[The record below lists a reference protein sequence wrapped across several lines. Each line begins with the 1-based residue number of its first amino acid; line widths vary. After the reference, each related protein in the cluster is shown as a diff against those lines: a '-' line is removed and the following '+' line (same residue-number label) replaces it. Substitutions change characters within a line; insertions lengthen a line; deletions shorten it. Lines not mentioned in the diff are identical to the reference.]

1 MKKLFAIFS
10 RVMKVPEENLSLE
23 TSKNELENWD
33 SLAHLQ
39 VIAEIEEAFSVSIP
53 FEVIA
58 QLTTIGDFAKYI
70 KE

>member
-1 MKKLFAIFS
+1 MEKLFAIFS
-10 RVMKVPEENLSLE
+10 RVMKVPAEQLSLK
-23 TSKNELENWD
+23 TSRHDLENWD

-39 VIAEIEEAFSVSIP
+39 VIAEIEETLSVSIP

-58 QLTTIGDFAKYI
+58 QLTTIGDFAKYV